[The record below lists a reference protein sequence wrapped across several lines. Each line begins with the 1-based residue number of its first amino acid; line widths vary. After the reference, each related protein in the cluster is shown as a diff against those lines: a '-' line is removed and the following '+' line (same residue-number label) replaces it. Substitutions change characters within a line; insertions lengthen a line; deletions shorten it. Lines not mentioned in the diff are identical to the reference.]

1 MSDKQRFL
9 RYEYIRR
16 EYLEWDLEEPE
27 NNDPEL
33 GICDPLAEEA
43 FLCLREISRDLE
55 YGEDEFMEIWKV
67 EGYYGSVMEGE
78 VITSRVNIK
87 DPGIKQADQI
97 LKGGE

>member
-1 MSDKQRFL
+1 MSKRQRFL

-16 EYLEWDLEEPE
+16 EWLEWDLEEPE

-33 GICDPLAEEA
+33 GICDPLSESA
-43 FLCLREISRDLE
+43 FTHLRSMNSDLE
-55 YGEDEFMEIWKV
+55 YEEDDYIEIWRV
-67 EGYYGSVMEGE
+67 EGYYGDMDEGE